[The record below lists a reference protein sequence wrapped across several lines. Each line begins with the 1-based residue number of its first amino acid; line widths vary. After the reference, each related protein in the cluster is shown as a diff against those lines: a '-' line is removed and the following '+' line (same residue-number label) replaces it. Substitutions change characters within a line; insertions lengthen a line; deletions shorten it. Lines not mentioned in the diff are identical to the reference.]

1 MGDEHGEISETAGY
15 MNQWCMGV
23 VSPRRE
29 AVIDETRAEEEQA
42 EETDKKVVRKW
53 YRL

>member
-1 MGDEHGEISETAGY
+1 
-15 MNQWCMGV
+15 MNLWCMGV

-42 EETDKKVVRKW
+42 ETDKKLVQKW

>member
-1 MGDEHGEISETAGY
+1 MDL
-15 MNQWCMGV
+15 WCMGV

-29 AVIDETRAEEEQA
+29 KKAVIDETRAEEEQA